1 MSGQLIGGA
10 VAAGMAGAAGAMGIA
25 AGRGHGVRV
34 SERTHLDPGHR
45 LFSRHTVVTIAVAL
59 SAFVLAGPF
68 AAFLAVASSGV
79 AAWVGKIRKRSRREV
94 LMGEQ
99 LIDAVAGL
107 GAALRAGLS
116 LEGALRFAAREAES
130 PLSESLGRL
139 ITDIDLG
146 DPMSKA
152 LERWALA
159 DGTADARLLAGVL
172 RLDRRSGGDLPRIL
186 DQVASTLRERRE
198 AEGEVR
204 ALTAQARLS
213 GLILGLL
220 PIGFFLF
227 LLVTSTKDV
236 SAALHTPIGI
246 GAVLLGSL
254 LEVVAFLWIRHLL
267 EVR

>member
-10 VAAGMAGAAGAMGIA
+10 VVAGMAGAAGAIGIA
-25 AGRGHGVRV
+25 AGRGAGVGV
-34 SERTHLDPGHR
+34 SADTSAAPTHQRPSPH
-45 LFSRHTVVTIAVAL
+45 VVATLAGTL
-59 SAFVLAGPF
+59 SAFALAGPLV
-68 AAFLAVASSGV
+68 AFLVVASSGV
-79 AAWVGKIRKRSRREV
+79 VAWVGKIRRRSRRQV
-94 LMGEQ
+94 VKGEQ

-116 LEGALRFAAREAES
+116 LERGLRFAAQEAEA
-130 PLSESLGRL
+130 PLGESLGRL
-139 ITDIDLG
+139 VADIDVG
-146 DPMSKA
+146 EPMGKA

-186 DQVASTLRERRE
+186 DQVGSTLRERRE

-246 GAVLLGSL
+246 GAVMLGSV

>member
-1 MSGQLIGGA
+1 VNGA
-10 VAAGMAGAAGAMGIA
+10 MLGSVVVTGLAGATGAMGVA
-25 AGRGHGVRV
+25 AERA
-34 SERTHLDPGHR
+34 ERTRPTGRTATLDRRP
-45 LFSRHTVVTIAVAL
+45 LSRRTTVTICAVVAAL
-59 SAFVLAGPF
+59 LLFGP
-68 AAFLAVASSGV
+68 FLAVLAIAG
-79 AAWVGKIRKRSRREV
+79 AVGGQWIGRIRSKARRAV
-94 LMGEQ
+94 LRDEQ
-99 LIDAVAGL
+99 LVDAVTGL

-116 LEGALRFAAREAES
+116 LDGALRFVAAEAAP
-130 PLSESLGRL
+130 PLDASLRAL
-139 ITDIDLG
+139 VTDLDLG
-146 DPMSKA
+146 EPMDAA

-159 DGTADARLLAGVL
+159 NGSADARLLAGVL

-186 DQVASTLRERRE
+186 DQVAATLRERRE

-227 LLVTSTKDV
+227 LLITSTRDV
-236 SAALHTPIGI
+236 TAALHTGIGI
-246 GAVLLGSL
+246 GAVALGSV

>member
-1 MSGQLIGGA
+1 MSGSLLGGT
-10 VAAGMAGAAGAMGIA
+10 VAAGLAGVAGALGIA
-25 AGRGHGVRV
+25 AGRAHGALP
-34 SERTHLDPGHR
+34 LDHSSHEPGR
-45 LFSRHTVVTIAVAL
+45 RISRRSSVTAAVGLAALVV
-59 SAFVLAGPF
+59 AGPF
-68 AAFLAVASSGV
+68 MAVLAVACSVG
-79 AAWVGKIRKRSRREV
+79 AAWVGKIRQRARRQV

-116 LEGALRFAAREAES
+116 LERALRFAAEEAEP
-130 PLSESLGRL
+130 PLSDSLAAL

-146 DPMSKA
+146 EPMDHA

-220 PIGFFLF
+220 PVGFFLF
-227 LLVTSTKDV
+227 LLITSTKDV
-236 SAALHTPIGI
+236 TAALHTPIGI
-246 GAVLLGSL
+246 GAVFLGSV
-254 LEVVAFLWIRHLL
+254 LEVVAFMWIRHLL

>member
-1 MSGQLIGGA
+1 
-10 VAAGMAGAAGAMGIA
+10 
-25 AGRGHGVRV
+25 
-34 SERTHLDPGHR
+34 
-45 LFSRHTVVTIAVAL
+45 
-59 SAFVLAGPF
+59 
-68 AAFLAVASSGV
+68 
-79 AAWVGKIRKRSRREV
+79 
-94 LMGEQ
+94 MGEQ

>member
-1 MSGQLIGGA
+1 MSGQLIEGA
-10 VAAGMAGAAGAMGIA
+10 VVAGMAGAAGAMGIA
-25 AGRGHGVRV
+25 AGRGHRV
-34 SERTHLDPGHR
+34 PVSARTPAGQGHR
-45 LFSRHTVVTIAVAL
+45 PISRHAAVTISIAFL
-59 SAFVLAGPF
+59 AFVLAGPF
-68 AAFLAVASSGV
+68 AAFLVVGSSGV
-79 AAWVGKIRKRSRREV
+79 LAWITAIRRRSRRQA

-99 LIDAVAGL
+99 LIDAVAGM

-116 LEGALRFAAREAES
+116 LERALRFAAQEAES
-130 PLSESLGRL
+130 PLDESLGRF

-146 DPMSKA
+146 EPMGHA
-152 LERWALA
+152 LERWAQA

-236 SAALHTPIGI
+236 SAALHTPIGL
-246 GAVLLGSL
+246 GAVLLGSA

>member
-1 MSGQLIGGA
+1 VAVGLAGVAGA
-10 VAAGMAGAAGAMGIA
+10 VGMA
-25 AGRGHGVRV
+25 AGRAQGMW
-34 SERTHLDPGHR
+34 SLERTARQPQR
-45 LFSRHTVVTIAVAL
+45 AISRRAAITTAVGLTALVVL
-59 SAFVLAGPF
+59 GPF
-68 AAFLAVASSGV
+68 MAVLTVACSVG
-79 AAWVGKIRKRSRREV
+79 AAWVGKIRRSAQRQV
-94 LMGEQ
+94 LIGEQ

-116 LEGALRFAAREAES
+116 LERALRFAAQEAES
-130 PLSESLGRL
+130 PLSDSLAVL
-139 ITDIDLG
+139 IADIDLG
-146 DPMSKA
+146 EPMDHA

-159 DGTADARLLAGVL
+159 DGTPDARLLAGVL

-227 LLVTSTKDV
+227 LLITSTKDV
-236 SAALHTPIGI
+236 TAALHTPIGI
-246 GAVLLGSL
+246 GAVVLGSV
-254 LEVVAFLWIRHLL
+254 LEVVAFMWIRHLL

>member
-25 AGRGHGVRV
+25 AGRGYGVRV
-34 SERTHLDPGHR
+34 SGRTPTAPSHR
-45 LFSRHTVVTIAVAL
+45 LLSRHVVVTIAVAL
-59 SAFVLAGPF
+59 SAFVLEGPF
-68 AAFLAVASSGV
+68 VAFLAVVSSGGV
-79 AAWVGKIRKRSRREV
+79 VWVGKIRQRSRREV

-116 LEGALRFAAREAES
+116 LERALRFAAQEAES
-130 PLSESLGRL
+130 PLGESLGRL

-146 DPMSKA
+146 EPMGNA

-236 SAALHTPIGI
+236 SAALHTPVGV
-246 GAVLLGSL
+246 GAVLLGAV

>member
-1 MSGQLIGGA
+1 VNAVLVEAAA
-10 VAAGMAGAAGAMGIA
+10 VAAMAGTAGAVGIA
-25 AGRGHGVRV
+25 AAQGDHIRV
-34 SERTHLDPGHR
+34 PAASAPEIEHPAL
-45 LFSRHTVVTIAVAL
+45 SRRSLVTIA
-59 SAFVLAGPF
+59 
-68 AAFLAVASSGV
+68 AAFSALMLMGPV
-79 AAWVGKIRKRSRREV
+79 AALLALGSSTGSAWIGKARRRARLHA

-116 LEGALRFAAREAES
+116 LERALRFVAAEAQE
-130 PLSESLGRL
+130 PLASSLAAFV
-139 ITDIDLG
+139 TDIDLG
-146 DPMSKA
+146 EPMDRA

-159 DGTADARLLAGVL
+159 DGTADARLLVGVL

-236 SAALHTPIGI
+236 SAALHTPVGI
-246 GAVLLGSL
+246 GAVLLGSV

>member
-1 MSGQLIGGA
+1 MSGALIGGA
-10 VAAGMAGAAGAMGIA
+10 AVAGLAGATGAMGIV
-25 AGRGHGVRV
+25 AGSAERASV
-34 SERTHLDPGHR
+34 SPRASEEPDRRSL
-45 LFSRHTVVTIAVAL
+45 SRRALVTVVVGFAAL
-59 SAFVLAGPF
+59 VLAGPF
-68 AAFLAVASSGV
+68 AALLVAGCSTGMAWFGRVRLRSKRAVLG
-79 AAWVGKIRKRSRREV
+79 
-94 LMGEQ
+94 GEQ
-99 LIDAVAGL
+99 LVDAVAGIA
-107 GAALRAGLS
+107 AALRAGLS
-116 LEGALRFAAREAES
+116 LEQALRFAAKEAEP
-130 PLSESLGRL
+130 PLSGSLGVL
-139 ITDIDLG
+139 ITDVDLG
-146 DPMSKA
+146 EPLDRA

-236 SAALHTPIGI
+236 LAALHTSVGM
-246 GAVLLGSL
+246 GAVLLGSV
-254 LEVVAFLWIRHLL
+254 LEVAAFFWIRHLL

>member
-1 MSGQLIGGA
+1 MALVA
-10 VAAGMAGAAGAMGIA
+10 VACS
-25 AGRGHGVRV
+25 V
-34 SERTHLDPGHR
+34 
-45 LFSRHTVVTIAVAL
+45 
-59 SAFVLAGPF
+59 
-68 AAFLAVASSGV
+68 GV
-79 AAWVGKIRKRSRREV
+79 AWIGKIRQRAQRQM

-107 GAALRAGLS
+107 GAALRAGRS
-116 LEGALRFAAREAES
+116 LERARRFAAQEAES
-130 PLSESLGRL
+130 PLSDSLAVL

-146 DPMSKA
+146 EPMDHA

-227 LLVTSTKDV
+227 LLITSTKDV
-236 SAALHTPIGI
+236 TAALHTPIGI
-246 GAVLLGSL
+246 GAVVLGSV
-254 LEVVAFLWIRHLL
+254 LEVVAFMWIRHLL

>member
-1 MSGQLIGGA
+1 M
-10 VAAGMAGAAGAMGIA
+10 
-25 AGRGHGVRV
+25 
-34 SERTHLDPGHR
+34 
-45 LFSRHTVVTIAVAL
+45 
-59 SAFVLAGPF
+59 
-68 AAFLAVASSGV
+68 AFLTVACSLGV
-79 AAWVGKIRKRSRREV
+79 GWIGKIRQRAQRQM

-116 LEGALRFAAREAES
+116 LERALRFAAQEAES
-130 PLSESLGRL
+130 PLSDSLAVL

-146 DPMSKA
+146 EPMDHA

-227 LLVTSTKDV
+227 LLITSTKDV
-236 SAALHTPIGI
+236 TAALHTPIGI
-246 GAVLLGSL
+246 GAVVLGSV
-254 LEVVAFLWIRHLL
+254 LEVVAFMWIRHLL